1 MAGGLC
7 FVGGV
12 HAQYLRTSYFIE
24 GSSARLQLN
33 PALQPT
39 RGFVNVPVLNCFV
52 GASSNVLGITDIIK
66 MLDSGQDVFPNDDL
80 YNRLKDYTRFNVRAN
95 TDILSFGW
103 YKGKGFW
110 TASVRLRTDVSSSI
124 PKTMFEYLRNIS
136 SLGVNSRSTGI
147 ASRAAT
153 FQRNISDMEFDI
165 TSFTELGVGYSRPI
179 NDKLTVGGRFNLLL
193 GLSHTDVEVDNVS

>member
-1 MAGGLC
+1 MWSNTLKKVLFMAGGLC

-80 YNRLKDYTRFNVRAN
+80 YNRLKDYTRFNSKSKYRYP
-95 TDILSFGW
+95 F
-103 YKGKGFW
+103 FW
-110 TASVRLRTDVSSSI
+110 MV
-124 PKTMFEYLRNIS
+124 
-136 SLGVNSRSTGI
+136 
-147 ASRAAT
+147 
-153 FQRNISDMEFDI
+153 
-165 TSFTELGVGYSRPI
+165 
-179 NDKLTVGGRFNLLL
+179 
-193 GLSHTDVEVDNVS
+193 